1 MAETKQQRVERRA
14 RALCQIGCNR
24 SNPSLCY
31 NDGTCAEWLDFV
43 QEAQAIE
50 TSDKEAEVVS
60 VPRELLNNISEA
72 FDTIDRAIEAP
83 QYQPAAFEKFNIR
96 NAKEYLDRVIAASE
110 EVE

>member
-1 MAETKQQRVERRA
+1 MTETKQQRVERRA
-14 RALCQIGCNR
+14 RALCFAACPKAGAKCHAVSGCDSWKVYLLN
-24 SNPSLCY
+24 
-31 NDGTCAEWLDFV
+31 AET
-43 QEAQAIE
+43 IE

-110 EVE
+110 SGE